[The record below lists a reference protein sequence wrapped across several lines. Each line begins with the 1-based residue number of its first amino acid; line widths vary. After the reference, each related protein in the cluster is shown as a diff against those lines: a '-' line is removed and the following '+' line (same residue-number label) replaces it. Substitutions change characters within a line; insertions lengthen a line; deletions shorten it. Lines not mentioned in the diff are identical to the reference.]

1 MNGWVK
7 LHRKSLDHWLYNES
21 RPHTRRE
28 AWEDILLLA
37 NHENT
42 KVMIEGE
49 LIECKTGQSVM
60 SLKSWAKQFKWT
72 IQQVRT
78 FFSLLQKDEMLHIE
92 GLRKTTRVTVC
103 NYVNYQYEQHTNN
116 TEITRRQHGDNTETT
131 TNKKGKKDK
140 KDKEDIYPADFLI
153 FWEAYPKK
161 KSKDDALKA
170 WQKKKDKPPI
180 TEILDKLKL
189 QIASNDWTKDGG
201 QFIPYPATYI
211 NRGGWHD
218 EIKPKKLVV
227 VL

>member
-140 KDKEDIYPADFLI
+140 EVIKAFDLLTDGGWNNDLETYNGII
-153 FWEAYPKK
+153 SNYPKLFK
-161 KSKDDALKA
+161 MKRPLLFKEHERLVSKWGLAKI
-170 WQKKKDKPPI
+170 KD
-180 TEILDKLKL
+180 
-189 QIASNDWTKDGG
+189 
-201 QFIPYPATYI
+201 TYI
-211 NRGGWHD
+211 AMEGWSD
-218 EIKPKKLVV
+218 LLKKRDWAAGCAENWNTRDDKK
-227 VL
+227 